1 MIAEMRRDLADLSRS
16 LAPDRGCSTRQTAA
30 LCEVCLDNG
39 HIVVEGQLEQSMAHW
54 RHTHGDI
61 PIERWHCE
69 MREAARVAP
78 DDRIEISDHCFAV
91 PSKLIREIVAARIT
105 AATVEVFHKGSRI
118 ASRAL
123 SPVRNRH
130 TTITEH
136 MPSAHRRY
144 ADGVD

>member
-1 MIAEMRRDLADLSRS
+1 ME
-16 LAPDRGCSTRQTAA
+16 AP
-30 LCEVCLDNG
+30 
-39 HIVVEGQLEQSMAHW
+39 
-54 RHTHGDI
+54 
-61 PIERWHCE
+61 
-69 MREAARVAP
+69 RVAP

-136 MPSAHRRY
+136 MPIAHRRY
-144 ADGVD
+144 ADAFDKVGVRDTTHFGATFLLKWGLC